1 LIWAIDLHMYVPTC
15 FSTVD
20 LNVRTDR
27 EQLTPLLVAAK
38 YNVKDSI
45 VWMMENSDKIDL
57 RAVDCNERNALH
69 LAVCNLS
76 CEYSIDVSEISL
88 LGKYQ

>member
-1 LIWAIDLHMYVPTC
+1 MYVPTC
-15 FSTVD
+15 TPIVD

-45 VWMMENSDKIDL
+45 VWMTENRDKIDL
-57 RAVDCNERNALH
+57 TAEDCNKRNALH
-69 LAVCNLS
+69 LVVCNLQ
-76 CEYSIDVSEISL
+76 CEYSIEVSGVL
-88 LGKYQ
+88 